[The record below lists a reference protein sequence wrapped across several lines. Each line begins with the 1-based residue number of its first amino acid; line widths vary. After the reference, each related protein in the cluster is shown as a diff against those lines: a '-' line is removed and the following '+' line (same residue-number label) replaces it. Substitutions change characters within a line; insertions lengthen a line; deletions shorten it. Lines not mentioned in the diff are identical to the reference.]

1 VYLTF
6 VVAAIIIFKHATYLR
21 ITSATAESALTQAEV
36 DYCTANIELKIKQ
49 HLMAPSQEHSVEQF
63 AHFIMT
69 TDGLFMAAI
78 C

>member
-6 VVAAIIIFKHATYLR
+6 VVAAIIIFKHATYLH

-36 DYCTANIELKIKQ
+36 DYCTANIELKIQ
-49 HLMAPSQEHSVEQF
+49 
-63 AHFIMT
+63 T
-69 TDGLFMAAI
+69 TPYGTFSRAL